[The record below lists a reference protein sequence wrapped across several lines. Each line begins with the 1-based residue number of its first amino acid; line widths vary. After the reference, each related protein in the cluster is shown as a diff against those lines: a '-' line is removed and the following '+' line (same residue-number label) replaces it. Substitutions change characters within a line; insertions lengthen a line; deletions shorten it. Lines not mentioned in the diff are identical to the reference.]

1 MTDSWL
7 SPDVLGIASV
17 IPFAIGAVI
26 IVVGVLSA
34 PRRGLHTA
42 MAFSTFLGLGL
53 EFLLAAGLIRLA
65 SQNTFE
71 MLGIAAAII
80 AARRIVI
87 IGLGYGARAEG

>member
-7 SPDVLGIASV
+7 SPEVLGIASV
-17 IPFAIGAVI
+17 IPLAIGAVI
-26 IVVGVLSA
+26 IVAGVLSA
-34 PRRGLHTA
+34 PRRGLQTA
-42 MAFSTFLGLGL
+42 RAFSTFLGLGL

-65 SQNTFE
+65 SQNTFQ

-80 AARRIVI
+80 VARRIVI

>member
-42 MAFSTFLGLGL
+42 TAFSTFLGLGL

-65 SQNTFE
+65 SQNTFQ
-71 MLGIAAAII
+71 MLGVAAAII

>member
-7 SPDVLGIASV
+7 SPQVLGIASV
-17 IPFAIGAVI
+17 IPFAIGATI

-34 PRRGLHTA
+34 PRRGLHIA
-42 MAFSTFLGLGL
+42 RALSTFLGLGL

-65 SQNTFE
+65 SQNTFA

-80 AARRIVI
+80 GARRIVI

>member
-1 MTDSWL
+1 MTASWL

-17 IPFAIGAVI
+17 IPLAIGAVI

-42 MAFSTFLGLGL
+42 RAFSTFLGLGL

-65 SQNTFE
+65 SQNTFQ